1 MTPESKVEPE
11 PPLPG
16 RYERVGAH
24 GAAATGGDVPVQGV
38 AGAEPQNGWNEI
50 AVHTSFHVVAP
61 RPCWV
66 VKVKNRYVRVPTVG
80 FGVRL
85 VSDKRFATRFDSSL
99 WAATIAGG
107 VRRGRIVRLVSKA
120 EREIEAESKKAAE
133 GPRRFVFGA
142 TGTPKRADGQSVV
155 QEEPSKDGSPAA
167 TETTTPKGSAT
178 TSPP

>member
-1 MTPESKVEPE
+1 MTPESKSKAEPE
-11 PPLPG
+11 SPLP
-16 RYERVGAH
+16 AH
-24 GAAATGGDVPVQGV
+24 GAAATGDDVPVQDV
-38 AGAEPQNGWNEI
+38 AGDEPQNGWHEI
-50 AVHTSFHVVAP
+50 AVRMNFHVVAP

-142 TGTPKRADGQSVV
+142 TGTSERVDGQPIA
-155 QEEPSKDGSPAA
+155 QENFSQGGPPVA
-167 TETTTPKGSAT
+167 TETATPKRSAT